1 MAAGVQSPSRTAWVR
16 YAGRHVTV
24 LAPPA
29 SFAATRAP
37 QLLQEA
43 ERTVAELQRVLAVP
57 ARKAPA
63 SVDILLVD
71 AAPSPAGLPAAPAA
85 APPDLTAGAG
95 PPLLRMV
102 SPEAAAEPLAHP
114 MTQALVAQWFGPQA
128 AAAHTVVRGLGG
140 LVAAAVGTGPPRS
153 DADVWVQAR
162 LADRTLPS
170 LFTGAPAAA
179 EVPPR
184 PPSPTEP
191 GAELAFE
198 DLRREASRPG
208 FHLAVVDGE
217 DARLV
222 ELGDGGRLV
231 VGRDPSLDLVL
242 DDAKVSRRHAVITCE
257 GDTVEVRDTGSR
269 NGTKVNGEAVRTA
282 QVGEGDRIG
291 IGRWEIVVLRVDDAA
306 APRRTPAAA
315 APAAPASAAHP
326 REPDHAEGPGA
337 DLALTSFAGFLLD
350 EFGADA
356 VRDFLTRFDP
366 VRQDRAAVEV
376 FHSPLGALEEA
387 WHAKQFQQAAG
398 GAQVR
403 AFVHQIVPLLRPHR
417 NRLIELTA
425 LMLLATVNT
434 LALPLGFRYFI
445 DDVLPSLSVRRL
457 IVFTVVLSGFF
468 LAGTLIALR
477 RAYVAARLSEL
488 IGVELQDR
496 MFEHMQRMSHR
507 FYTRVRGGDLLSR
520 FTRDLTVVQQALV
533 TLISGGVALII
544 SAAAAFVTLAILNL
558 YIAVLVASVLPLYVI
573 AHMVL
578 HTRFRSLS
586 YERQA
591 QAGDAT
597 AVLQETTAAH
607 DLIKAYG
614 GEDRAL
620 AAYRVRLDRMLITAY
635 RLVMTGAGLQA
646 SVGMMAAIAQLEVLC
661 LGGYLVM
668 KGHLSIGTLLAAIS
682 LAPSVLQPVNQLSQT
697 TQNAQAAAGSMSR
710 IQELLDEPPGIVDR
724 PDAEHVDALT
734 EDIVL
739 EDVTLAYGPG
749 RPALDSMSLR
759 IPIGAHVAF
768 VGPSG
773 AGKTSLLNLLL
784 RFYDPTSGRVM
795 VDGHDMRDVSVASL
809 RRQFGVIL
817 QDTFIFNTTV
827 RANIAFGRPDATDEQ
842 VAAAAEA
849 AQLHEFI
856 ASLPAGYETVLGD
869 RGVRMSGGQR
879 QRLAIA
885 RALLRDPAVLIL
897 DEATSA
903 LDARTEADL
912 RRSLADAGAGRTVV
926 SISHRLT
933 SIVDS
938 DRIFVLAGG
947 RLAEQGTHEEL
958 LAADGLYRQLWTE
971 QQGTGAPVEV
981 PMGVGAS
988 SALAAVPLLAHVP
1001 PPILDELARVA
1012 TREHYGAGAEVA
1024 GSDAPA
1030 GRLLVVL
1037 EGELEFVRDAPGGG
1051 PPAARFGPGDFI
1063 GELSL
1068 VREQRLPAPLRALTR
1083 VRLLSLERADF
1094 LDVAQSRPELQRA
1107 VLAQLARRRAAL
1119 ASAASASGVDDTSL
1133 VT

>member
-1 MAAGVQSPSRTAWVR
+1 MAVGVQSPSRAEWVR
-16 YAGRHVTV
+16 YAGRNATV
-24 LAPPA
+24 LAPPG

-37 QLLQEA
+37 QVLQEA
-43 ERTVAELQRVLAVP
+43 ERTITEAQRLLAVP
-57 ARKAPA
+57 ARRAAA
-63 SVDILLVD
+63 SIDILLVD
-71 AAPSPAGLPAAPAA
+71 AAPSPAGLPAIPAA
-85 APPDLTAGAG
+85 APPDLTDGAG

-114 MTQALVAQWFGPQA
+114 MTKALVAQWFGPQA

-140 LVAAAVGTGPPRS
+140 LVAAAVGTGPSRT

-162 LADRTLPS
+162 LADRTLTS
-170 LFTGAPAAA
+170 LFTGPPPGA
-179 EVPPR
+179 EGPPR

-191 GAELAFE
+191 GAEPAFE
-198 DLRREASRPG
+198 DLRRAASSPG
-208 FHLAVVDGE
+208 FHLAVVDGD

-231 VGRDPSLDLVL
+231 VGRDPTLDLVL
-242 DDAKVSRRHAVITCE
+242 DDGKVSRRHAVIACD

-269 NGTKVNGEAVRTA
+269 NGTRVNGQAVRTA
-282 QVGEGDRIG
+282 KVGDGDRIG

-306 APRRTPAAA
+306 AAAAA
-315 APAAPASAAHP
+315 APGAALGRP
-326 REPDHAEGPGA
+326 READHADGA
-337 DLALTSFAGFLLD
+337 SDLALTSFAGFLLD
-350 EFGADA
+350 EFGTDG

-366 VRQDRAAVEV
+366 VRQDSAAVEV

-387 WHAKQFQQAAG
+387 WHNKQFQQAAG

-403 AFVHQIVPLLRPHR
+403 AFVAQIVPLLRPHR
-417 NRLIELTA
+417 ARIVELTV

-434 LALPLGFRYFI
+434 LALPLGFRYFV
-445 DDVLPSLSVRRL
+445 DDVLPSRSISKLV
-457 IVFTVVLSGFF
+457 VFTLVLSGFF

-477 RAYVAARLSEL
+477 RGYLAARLSEL

-520 FTRDLTVVQQALV
+520 FTRDLTIVQQALI

-544 SAAAAFVTLAILNL
+544 SAAAAFVTLAILNV
-558 YIAVLVASVLPLYVI
+558 YIAILVASVLPLYVM

-578 HTRFRSLS
+578 HTRFRTLS

-620 AAYRVRLDRMLITAY
+620 ASYRVRLDRMLMTAY

-646 SVGMMAAIAQLEVLC
+646 SVGMMAAVAQIEVLC
-661 LGGYLVM
+661 LGGYLVI
-668 KGHLSIGTLLAAIS
+668 KGHLSLGTLLAAVS

-724 PDAEHVDALT
+724 PDAIEVDTLRD
-734 EDIVL
+734 EIVF

-749 RPALDSMSLR
+749 RPALDSASLR

-784 RFYDPTSGRVM
+784 RFYDPTSGRVL
-795 VDGHDMRDVSVASL
+795 VDGHDMRDVSVESL

-842 VAAAAEA
+842 VVAAAEA

-856 ASLPAGYETVLGD
+856 AGLPAGYETVLGD

-885 RALLRDPAVLIL
+885 RALLRDPTVLIL

-947 RLAEQGTHEEL
+947 RIAEQGTHEEL

-971 QQGTGAPVEV
+971 QQGGGAQVEV
-981 PMGVGAS
+981 PMGVGAA

-1001 PPILDELARVA
+1001 PPILDELARIA
-1012 TREHYGAGAEVA
+1012 TREHYGPGQEVA
-1024 GSDAPA
+1024 GSDGPA

-1051 PPAARFGPGDFI
+1051 PLAGHFGPGDFI

-1068 VREQRLPAPLRALTR
+1068 VREQRLPAPLRALSR
-1083 VRLLSLERADF
+1083 VRLLSLERSDF

-1119 ASAASASGVDDTSL
+1119 ASAASVSGIDDMSL
-1133 VT
+1133 VP